1 MDTSPPPSIVRA
13 DGLRKVFRDFWGRL
27 KVQALCDVSF
37 EVQQGQIFGLLGPNG
52 SGKSTTIKILLGLL
66 RPTAGHLEVLG
77 QPPSDV
83 RVKARIGYM
92 PEESYIYR
100 YLTPVETLDFYGRLF
115 NLDAARRRQRIDQL
129 LEMVGLQDARR
140 RIVGEFSKGMA
151 RRVALA
157 QALINDPDL
166 ILLDEPTSGLD
177 PIGCHQIKD
186 LILTLARRGKTI
198 VLSSHLLADV
208 EDVCDR
214 IAILFGGRIR
224 AAGRVSDLLSEQ
236 RVVRLSVP
244 SPSPAALERLVGL
257 VRQETGTAP
266 QVDHPAKSLEQ
277 YFVEVIGQARQSEA
291 GTSGPGGADVA
302 EYLRK

>member
-1 MDTSPPPSIVRA
+1 
-13 DGLRKVFRDFWGRL
+13 
-27 KVQALCDVSF
+27 
-37 EVQQGQIFGLLGPNG
+37 
-52 SGKSTTIKILLGLL
+52 
-66 RPTAGHLEVLG
+66 
-77 QPPSDV
+77 
-83 RVKARIGYM
+83 M

-115 NLDAARRRQRIDQL
+115 NLDAARRRERIDQL

-277 YFVEVIGQARQSEA
+277 YFVEVIGQAKQSEA
-291 GTSGPGGADVA
+291 GAAGPGASDVA